1 MSKKSL
7 ILSLA
12 AVAVL
17 SLSALAVA
25 GPGFGPGAGPGGC
38 GGPMQALTPEQRE
51 QALALFEEH
60 QKAMIPLR
68 EQIRTKSALLD
79 SALSTKPVDEKAVD
93 TLTRELGDLKV
104 RQFAA
109 QVELRKKFAAAGLP
123 DLGTMMGRHGMGRGM
138 GPGAGGCPGQ
148 DQGMGPGPRMGSGP
162 RMGAAMGLDDEP
174 DMLGMAPGMDFDM
187 DEDFAGFGS

>member
-51 QALALFEEH
+51 QAIALFEEH

-79 SALSTKPVDEKAVD
+79 SALGTKPVDEKAVD
-93 TLTRELGDLKV
+93 ALTRELGDLKV
-104 RQFAA
+104 RQFTA

-123 DLGTMMGRHGMGRGM
+123 DLGAMMGHRGMGRGMGPGM

-148 DQGMGPGPRMGSGP
+148 DQGMGPGPRMGE
-162 RMGAAMGLDDEP
+162 AMGFDDDEP